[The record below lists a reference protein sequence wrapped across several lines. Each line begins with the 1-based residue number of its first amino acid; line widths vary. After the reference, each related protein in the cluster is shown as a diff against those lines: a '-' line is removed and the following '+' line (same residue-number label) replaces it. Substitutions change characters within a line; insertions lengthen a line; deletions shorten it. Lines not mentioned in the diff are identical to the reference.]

1 MSQSRRADKASAPP
15 LEIRDATEADL
26 SDIVAMLADD
36 MLGAARDSGAVDP
49 AYFEALRAIQAEPN
63 GRQLVA
69 VEDGA
74 IVGCF
79 QLNFL
84 PGLGRHGSWRAQIE
98 SVRVAT
104 QRRNGGIGAAMMR
117 WAIEQARQRLCF
129 GPAHDRQ
136 AARGCAP
143 VLPTAR
149 VRGEPRGD
157 EAHAVTARV
166 RRIDPDAPEEAATP
180 CGPASTCCRRSSGPR
195 PCLRRSSARRCS
207 RSLEQ
212 R

>member
-1 MSQSRRADKASAPP
+1 M
-15 LEIRDATEADL
+15 RDATEADL
-26 SDIVAMLADD
+26 PDILAMLADD
-36 MLGAARDSGAVDP
+36 MLGAARDSGTIDQ
-49 AYFEALRAIQAEPN
+49 AYVEALRAIQAEPN

-117 WAIEQARQRLCF
+117 WAIEQARQR
-129 GPAHDRQ
+129 
-136 AARGCAP
+136 GCAL
-143 VLPTAR
+143 VQLTTDKRRADAHR
-149 VRGEPRGD
+149 FYRRLGF
-157 EAHAVTARV
+157 EASH
-166 RRIDPDAPEEAATP
+166 E
-180 CGPASTCCRRSSGPR
+180 GMK
-195 PCLRRSSARRCS
+195 L
-207 RSLEQ
+207 LL
-212 R
+212 